1 MAGDAREAGNDA
13 GNDRV
18 GIVSRGAEAGKR
30 EGRAGGDAREA
41 TNEGMGIVSR
51 GAEAG
56 KRKRREERAGGGVRE
71 EGLPLRGE
79 GGPGWYREL
88 YGSADGGTAG
98 ASTVEVPPR
107 WYRELYGE
115 TSKKRPKGVAKGR
128 RRKCWPLT
136 WRATGLAGWRV
147 VGDARGE

>member
-1 MAGDAREAGNDA
+1 MAMAGDAREAGNDA

-18 GIVSRGAEAGKR
+18 
-30 EGRAGGDAREA
+30 
-41 TNEGMGIVSR
+41 GIVSR